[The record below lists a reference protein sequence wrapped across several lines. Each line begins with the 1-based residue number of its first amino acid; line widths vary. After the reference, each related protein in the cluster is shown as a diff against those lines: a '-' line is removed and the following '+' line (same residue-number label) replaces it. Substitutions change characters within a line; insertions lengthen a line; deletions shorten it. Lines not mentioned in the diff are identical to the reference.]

1 MIPKKQYAN
10 LLRKADKNAYN
21 NYKRMSASSKNTTSA
36 QSARE
41 TNSISHLK
49 SETNAKKLSYA
60 KFMLMR
66 NQSSYPFGQ
75 TEKRFKW
82 QNLKDP
88 SNPIGLT
95 DKGNSKKHFKRKN
108 SFDGGFLEFF
118 QKNNNSIDNN
128 HNHNNNKP
136 NKHYTIDYCNSSRI
150 KPSKRQCSVDN
161 INTIYSTQRVIVPEQ
176 NVSDLLFNV

>member
-1 MIPKKQYAN
+1 MIAKKQYAN
-10 LLRKADKNAYN
+10 LLRQADKNAYN
-21 NYKRMSASSKNTTSA
+21 NYKRMSAPSKSTTSA

-49 SETNAKKLSYA
+49 SETHAKKLSYA

-88 SNPIGLT
+88 SNPIGLN

-118 QKNNNSIDNN
+118 LKKNSSIDATNT
-128 HNHNNNKP
+128 
-136 NKHYTIDYCNSSRI
+136 NKHHTIDYSDSSKI

-161 INTIYSTQRVIVPEQ
+161 INTIYSTQRVIVPEH
-176 NVSDLLFNV
+176 NVINIYILYL